1 MLFTFPS
8 WYLFAIGLVPL
19 FGFRWSLPP
28 TLGCTPKQPDSPK
41 TAAALRDSA
50 THGAITLSDVP
61 FQVNF
66 DGISSGAPASAGHNS
81 LAIDARDCLLEL
93 FPLRS
98 PLLGE
103 SWLVALP
110 PLIDMLKFSGSPRLI

>member
-8 WYLFAIGLVPL
+8 RYLFAIGLVPV
-19 FGFRWSLPP
+19 FSFRWSLPP
-28 TLGCTPKQPDSPK
+28 TLGCSPKQPDSAK
-41 TAAALRDSA
+41 ATKAATPCSA
-50 THGAITLSDVP
+50 HGALTLSDVP

-66 DGISSGAPASAGHNS
+66 GAGNRDDGHLWRPQFAGDSAG
-81 LAIDARDCLLEL
+81 DWRREL

-103 SWLVALP
+103 SRLVSLP
-110 PLIDMLKFSGSPRLI
+110 PLIDMLKFGGWSRLS